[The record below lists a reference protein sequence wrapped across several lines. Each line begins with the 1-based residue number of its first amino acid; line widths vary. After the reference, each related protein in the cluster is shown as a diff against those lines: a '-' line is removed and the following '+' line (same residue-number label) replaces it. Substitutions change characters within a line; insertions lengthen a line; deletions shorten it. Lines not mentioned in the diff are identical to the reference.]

1 MPRWPPTPP
10 LPTPAHRSVSPGSQQ
25 SRHRSRSARRD
36 DGASTVE
43 YAILV
48 GFIAVVAAAAVY
60 GLGQIVE
67 LMYRAGRGAFG

>member
-1 MPRWPPTPP
+1 
-10 LPTPAHRSVSPGSQQ
+10 
-25 SRHRSRSARRD
+25 
-36 DGASTVE
+36 VE